1 MTKKPVKKKKK
12 PGATDFIVTILG
24 CGTSVGVPFVGMQH
38 LPQFKKEKNW
48 RLRAS
53 VLLEPFGRGGPAI
66 LIDTSPDLRQQ
77 AIRYFPRQPRLDAI
91 LLTHT
96 HADHLHGLDDI
107 RPFNF
112 FQKSALQL
120 YAEPHSLAEVK
131 KKFSYIFHP
140 YQEGG
145 PLPRLEL
152 NPILNGPFRLE
163 NCSDPRLKRLEI
175 LPLPVIHGRMT
186 VLGFR
191 VGKIAYVTDCSYIS
205 DTTIA
210 LMQGLEV
217 LILDCLRP
225 QPHTTHLHVDL
236 ALEYA
241 RRIGAQKT
249 VFTHMSWEL
258 EYDTFRKSLPR
269 GFAPAYDGLQLRI
282 SGA

>member
-1 MTKKPVKKKKK
+1 MAFV
-12 PGATDFIVTILG
+12 VTILG
-24 CGTSVGVPFVGMQH
+24 CGTSVGVPLIGMQRG
-38 LPQFKKEKNW
+38 PQFKKEKNW

-53 VLLEPFGRGGPAI
+53 VLLEPFGRGGPAV

-77 AIRYFPRQPRLDAI
+77 AIRYFPKEPRLDAI

-112 FQKSALQL
+112 YQQHAIPF
-120 YAEPHSLAEVK
+120 YAGPQSLEDVK
-131 KKFSYIFHP
+131 IKFGYIFHP

-145 PLPRLEL
+145 GVPRLEL
-152 NPILNGPFRLE
+152 VPVTGAFTLKA
-163 NCSDPRLKRLEI
+163 CADKRLKKLKVI
-175 LPLPVIHGRMT
+175 PLPVIHGRMD

-191 VGKIAYVTDCSYIS
+191 VGKIAYVTDCSYIP

-225 QPHTTHLHVDL
+225 KPHTTHLHVEL

-241 RRIGAQKT
+241 GRIGAKKT

-258 EYDTFRKSLPR
+258 EYESFKKSLPR
-269 GFAPAYDGLQLRI
+269 GMTPAYDGLQLKV
-282 SGA
+282 